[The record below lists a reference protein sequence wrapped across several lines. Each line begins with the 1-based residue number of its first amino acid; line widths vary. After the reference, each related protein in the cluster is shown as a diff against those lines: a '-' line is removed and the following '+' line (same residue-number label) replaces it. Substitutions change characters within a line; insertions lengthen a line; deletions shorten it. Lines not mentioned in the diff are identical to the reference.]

1 MAHYKTPALVIGM
14 NHNGLGMVRS
24 LSALGIPVYAADSN
38 VSRPSMQTRFGA
50 KLRLRSLSGPELVED
65 LIRFRSTL
73 DESPV
78 LLLTTESAVRTLSE
92 YRHEL
97 LGAYRFLLPDQD
109 LLAELD
115 LKESFQLLAER
126 KGYPVPHSIVVSHPD
141 DIEQAQSF
149 HYPCVIKPSHKNPD
163 FIRYFSKA
171 KKVSGFDELKA
182 YYQAASTHMSC
193 FVVQEWIEG
202 EDSDIY
208 FCMQYLNQKSECTM
222 SFVGRKV
229 RAWPPQVGGTA
240 SCTAAPELQELLT
253 QTTADFF
260 HDVGY
265 VGMGSMEYKRDKTS
279 GRFVMI
285 EPTVGRADF
294 QEEVCILNGYN
305 IPLAAYH
312 DALGLPP
319 PAIHPGKPLQVWRDG
334 RTDRWSAKQQGHAT
348 RGFPKGSKVRDTYL
362 RLNDPGPWLS
372 DFIQR
377 VTALTKR
384 TRSPRAPITP
394 KTEVHN
400 NA

>member
-24 LSALGIPVYAADSN
+24 LAALGIPVYAADSN
-38 VSRPSMQTRFGA
+38 VSRPSMQTRFGT
-50 KLRLRSLSGPELVED
+50 KLCLRSLDGPELIED
-65 LIRFRSTL
+65 IIRFRNTL

-78 LLLTTESAVRTLSE
+78 LLLTTEAAVRTISE
-92 YRHEL
+92 YRHQL
-97 LGAYRFLLPDQD
+97 RGAYRFLLPDQD
-109 LLAELD
+109 VLAELD
-115 LKESFQLLAER
+115 LKETFQVLAER
-126 KGYPVPHSIVVSHPD
+126 KGYPVPRSIVVKHPD

-149 HYPCVIKPSHKNPD
+149 YYPCVIKPSHKNPD
-163 FIRYFSKA
+163 FVRYFSKA
-171 KKVSGFDELKA
+171 KKVSGFDELKS
-182 YYQAASTHMSC
+182 YYQAASAHMSC

-208 FCMQYLNQKSECTM
+208 FCMQYLNQKRECTM

-240 SCTAAPELQELLT
+240 SCTAAPELQEVLT

-260 HDVGY
+260 RDVGY
-265 VGMGSMEYKRDKTS
+265 VGMGSMEYKWDKIR

-294 QEEVCILNGYN
+294 QEEVCILNGHN

-319 PAIHPGKPLQVWRDG
+319 PAPHPGKRLQVWRDG
-334 RTDRWSAKQQGHAT
+334 RTDRWSAKQQAHET
-348 RGFPKGSKVRDTYL
+348 RGFPKGAKVRDTYL
-362 RLNDPGPWLS
+362 RLNDPSPWLA

-377 VTALTKR
+377 FAAVTTRHSDRVRALIPK
-384 TRSPRAPITP
+384 TRSA
-394 KTEVHN
+394 
-400 NA
+400 